1 MKFRL
6 VAVVATA
13 LLMSWGSLGAAE
25 GGDPLFEVYGK
36 YEKVV
41 PPQPTGS
48 PEQVEVLELF
58 WYGCPHCFQLEP
70 YMERWL
76 KNKPDY
82 VVFRRMPAVFRESWA
97 PLAQAYYTAEA
108 LGVVDEVHMP
118 LFESLHRA
126 RRPLNNKE
134 QIMAFF
140 AEHGVDKDEFS
151 KAWDSFTVR
160 ARVRRAALMSGRYG
174 ASGVPTIVINGKYRT
189 SSSLT
194 GNFNSLLKVVNT
206 LVDEERKAMSAAMP
220 TQDGAS

>member
-1 MKFRL
+1 MKIRL
-6 VAVVATA
+6 VAVLAAA
-13 LLMSWGSLGAAE
+13 LVMSGGSLGAAE
-25 GGDPLFEVYGK
+25 EGDPLFQVYGK

-48 PEQVEVLELF
+48 PDQVEVVELF

-70 YMERWL
+70 YMEHWL

-82 VVFRRMPAVFRESWA
+82 VVFRRMPAVFRSSWA

-108 LGVVDEVHMP
+108 LGVVDEVHVP
-118 LFESLHRA
+118 LFESIHRA
-126 RRPLNNKE
+126 RRPLNDKE

-160 ARVRRAALMSGRYG
+160 ARVRRATIMSSRYG
-174 ASGVPTIVINGKYRT
+174 AGGVPTIIVNGKYRT
-189 SSSLT
+189 SGSLT
-194 GNFNSLLKVVNT
+194 GNFNSLIKVVDT
-206 LVDEERKAMSAAMP
+206 LVEEEHKAMSAAMS
-220 TQDGAS
+220 TEDGAS